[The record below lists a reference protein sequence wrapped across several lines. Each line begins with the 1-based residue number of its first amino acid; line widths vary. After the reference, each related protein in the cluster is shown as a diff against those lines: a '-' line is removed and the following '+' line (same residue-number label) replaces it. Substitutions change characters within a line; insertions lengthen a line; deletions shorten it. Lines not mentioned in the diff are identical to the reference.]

1 MLTIYR
7 ASAGAGKTHKLTGE
21 YLTLLFAHPTAY
33 RRILAVTFTNKAT
46 DEMKGRIVQ
55 ELYRLAAGRPSDYV
69 ASLSAAYAIDEDG
82 VRARARSVLIAIL
95 HDYSTFN
102 ISTIDRFF
110 QQTMRAFTREIGL
123 QGGYGIEMDQELVL
137 GEAVDRLLAELD
149 RPENKDLLGWLLR
162 FAEDKIEEGGG
173 WNLRRD
179 ILSLGRELFKESYKA
194 FSDAVDADIAN
205 KQALSDYKDCLFA
218 LIRSVE
224 AEVRRLGEEGLAL
237 IQQFGLKPEDFKGGS
252 RSPLL
257 YLARWAAGEMKEP
270 TSSFIAL
277 VDNPDGYVTKSMDAA
292 RRQIIG
298 CVYEEGLN
306 DLVRRIA
313 MRFADLTTYRTAKE
327 IVRYYY
333 TLGILT
339 DLSRQIAVYREEKN
353 IMLIADTTDL
363 LRRVIDGSDAPFIYE
378 KTGTYVDHYMIDE
391 FQDTSGMQWENFRPL
406 VAESLAHER
415 SNLIVGDVK
424 QSIYRFRN
432 SDWRLLDGQVR
443 SDLGEYQ
450 TCEETLR
457 DNWRSCRRIVEFNN
471 AFFTAAPAVLQELY
485 NEALAVSSLNEE
497 ERGVSVFLRL
507 FERKKGMS
515 GLSSSKP
522 MMVPIGGRRRWSV
535 CPELSNVCKIMVMLR
550 VI

>member
-162 FAEDKIEEGGG
+162 FAEDKIKEGGG

-194 FSDAVDADIAN
+194 FSDAVDADISN

-237 IQQFGLKPEDFKGGS
+237 IQQFGLEPEDFKGGS

-270 TSSFIAL
+270 TNTFLAL
-277 VDNPDGYVTKSMDAA
+277 VDNPDGYVSQGMDAA
-292 RRQIIG
+292 RKQIIG

-353 IMLIADTTDL
+353 IMLIADTTD
-363 LRRVIDGSDAPFIYE
+363 
-378 KTGTYVDHYMIDE
+378 
-391 FQDTSGMQWENFRPL
+391 
-406 VAESLAHER
+406 
-415 SNLIVGDVK
+415 
-424 QSIYRFRN
+424 
-432 SDWRLLDGQVR
+432 
-443 SDLGEYQ
+443 
-450 TCEETLR
+450 
-457 DNWRSCRRIVEFNN
+457 
-471 AFFTAAPAVLQELY
+471 
-485 NEALAVSSLNEE
+485 
-497 ERGVSVFLRL
+497 
-507 FERKKGMS
+507 
-515 GLSSSKP
+515 
-522 MMVPIGGRRRWSV
+522 
-535 CPELSNVCKIMVMLR
+535 
-550 VI
+550 